1 MSKSDKFL
9 QLIKIKNLQ
18 RYVDKVYEKEGLT
31 EEVLVKQAEINSL
44 RHEYDVSDESKRVFG
59 KFVQ

>member
-44 RHEYDVSDESKRVFG
+44 RREYDVSDESKRVFG